1 MKKVFTLFLLLLCVT
16 TGWATNYKVAAT
28 YTPLSELTSGYYV
41 IRVFSDKANTEN
53 GSYLY
58 ANADNTIINNEA
70 PNSTNSYEGNSTLD
84 NAYYVWKVFVDEVD
98 GNKTIQLQN
107 VGKGL
112 FIQKIAQG
120 GNANTMFNGDNI
132 AVFYTEENDN
142 TPNGFRLKT
151 NGIYIVC
158 DGTPNSQTTVGT
170 LGNWATTSSNCAQ
183 FRMFKVGIDVTYNF
197 TLDGQTYTKQVTA
210 LGGETP
216 RAAYDAFYTFPGYV
230 QGSFP
235 SEALTEE
242 GTTTFNISCTKNADY
257 PITSNKWYFV
267 KIGLQG
273 GSSARDG
280 YLFDNGAQIPT
291 NRKTKNLADATYIWK
306 FVGNPFDGYQ
316 LINGSGKRLITT
328 AYGNGNASAISPFA
342 ATVNNTKA
350 CCDKWDVQGTSVVAN
365 ASQPTYWSNN
375 AFILSAHNHS
385 NYQLHAYNTNVIGF
399 WKSTSVDV
407 SSAITLDAALPEITL
422 NSLDGKNYATYYLPF
437 AAKAPEGVTAYAGT
451 INNGNV
457 QLTEYANGVIPANKG
472 VVLVSDTKTTASFTL
487 ADANDVTELSN
498 DLKGALTATEL
509 SSVENSEQVRIFSKK
524 DEVAG
529 FYKPNSNITTLAA
542 NKAYI
547 MAPANNSALVLNF
560 PGDEVTSIN
569 QATINAAE
577 SNAPIYDLTGRRVA
591 KAVKGIYVKNGKK
604 FIVK

>member
-16 TGWATNYKVAAT
+16 TGWATNYKVAST
-28 YTPLSELTSGYYV
+28 FTPLSELTSGYYV
-41 IRVFSDKANTEN
+41 IRVFSDKANTQN

-58 ANADNTIINNEA
+58 ATSSDQKVYNEA

-120 GNANTMFNGDNI
+120 GDAMFSGDNI

-151 NGIYIVC
+151 NGIYIIC
-158 DGTPNSQTTVGT
+158 DGTPNSQTTVGK
-170 LGNWATTSSNCAQ
+170 LGNWATTGSNCAQ

-235 SEALTEE
+235 SETLTEE

-257 PITSNKWYFV
+257 PVTSNKWYFV

-273 GSSARDG
+273 GSSTRDG
-280 YLFDNGAQIPT
+280 YLFDNGNAQIPT

-316 LINGSGKRLITT
+316 LINGSGKRLITA
-328 AYGNGNASAISPFA
+328 AYGSGNASAISPFA

-350 CCDKWDVQGTSVVAN
+350 CCDKWDVQGTSVVAS
-365 ASQPTYWSNN
+365 ASQSTYWSNK
-375 AFILSAHNHS
+375 AFILSAHNHG

-407 SSAITLDAALPEITL
+407 SSAITLDVALPEITL

-451 INNGNV
+451 INNGAV
-457 QLTEYANGVIPANKG
+457 QLTEYENGVIPAKKG
-472 VVLVSDTKTTASFTL
+472 VVLVSDTKTTATFTL
-487 ADANDVTELSN
+487 ADESDVTTQDNELT
-498 DLKGALTATEL
+498 GALTTTTL

-524 DEVAG
+524 NDIAG
-529 FYKPNSNITTLAA
+529 FYKPNDNITSLAA

-547 MAPANNSALVLNF
+547 LAPINTNALVLNF
-560 PGDEVTSIN
+560 AGEVTGIN
-569 QATINAAE
+569 QAMTNAAE
-577 SNAPIYDLTGRRVA
+577 TNAPIYDLTGRRVA
-591 KAVKGIYVKNGKK
+591 KAVKGIYVQNGKK